1 MCIAQSALLIMDSE
15 GYISVYTLPD
25 LRLICRED
33 CVDATDAVGQRNF
46 VCSSVGVILH
56 QKSPSEF
63 TRDSLTEEGRLEV
76 NFSVPLKTV
85 TPLRLTPASSKHLLV
100 DDLPTPLD
108 IQVLSTG
115 VLPYTNSLIFPSL
128 SPNPTRWL

>member
-1 MCIAQSALLIMDSE
+1 MDSE

-33 CVDATDAVGQRNF
+33 CVDATNAVGQRNF

-108 IQVLSTG
+108 IQVPTEG
-115 VLPYTNSLIFPSL
+115 IFQGFSGKIFRGK
-128 SPNPTRWL
+128 SKIEGC